1 MTELTGGNK
10 HPLYVVATEN
20 DPLYKATTPRG
31 RYHADMWPCFVINLA
46 QNAQRIENSARQLDA
61 AGAAWQRVEA
71 VNGWDLSSEEI
82 ARVYDARRNA
92 RDGKQPLVPAEIGCY
107 LSHIEAWRKIA
118 EGDAEGGFVFEDDFA
133 ADETLAEKMELL
145 SIPQS
150 EWDMVKLFSFDPD
163 PPMYNRFQ
171 LGAYKVGIPY
181 RVPTCLIGYG
191 LTREGARQLVDRALP
206 FFRPVDEDQKFTWET
221 GLRVSLIVP
230 PPILVGDQS
239 TVTGT
244 IGAARRASKDGRRGL
259 ARALHNLKYR
269 ARYAF
274 NLWLHN
280 RKRKKA

>member
-1 MTELTGGNK
+1 
-10 HPLYVVATEN
+10 
-20 DPLYKATTPRG
+20 
-31 RYHADMWPCFVINLA
+31 MWPCFVINLA

-82 ARVYDARRNA
+82 ARVYDAGRNA

-239 TVTGT
+239 AVTGT